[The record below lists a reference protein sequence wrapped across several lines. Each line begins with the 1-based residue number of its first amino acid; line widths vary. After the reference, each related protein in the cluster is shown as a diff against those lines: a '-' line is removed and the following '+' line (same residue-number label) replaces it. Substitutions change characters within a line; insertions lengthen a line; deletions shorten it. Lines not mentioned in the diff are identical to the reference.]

1 MFICKSQN
9 WSTHNSTPF
18 TLCKIQNIARVRNC
32 FEIKIWRSLK
42 LWWLYL
48 GRHGVGHHSYSSVF
62 LSVSKVTYT
71 YHLSYTKTLR
81 TIFSGGPVDS
91 GERGVS
97 HSSHHFH
104 LTQNLKS
111 HFKFRV
117 AVSAPLSR
125 VGMELTGSAKNTQT
139 AKKTSILTIF
149 PI

>member
-1 MFICKSQN
+1 MVGLSRSPRCWPSLLLISLTKCLEGIIC
-9 WSTHNSTPF
+9 P
-18 TLCKIQNIARVRNC
+18 
-32 FEIKIWRSLK
+32 
-42 LWWLYL
+42 
-48 GRHGVGHHSYSSVF
+48 YS
-62 LSVSKVTYT
+62 
-71 YHLSYTKTLR
+71 KTLR

-97 HSSHHFH
+97 HSSHHSH

-139 AKKTSILTIF
+139 AKKHQS
-149 PI
+149 